1 MKKRKY
7 NGEIVETSE
16 PARTCWVTVRM
27 TPEERDKLGVLVEN
41 FNYRSVSS
49 FVRDLL
55 FRKRIESKKVV
66 VRLTDRTLRDKIN
79 EVTFQIRKIGVN
91 YNQIAATYQAQAKMT
106 RPDGKPFLGTR
117 RLDEMMTR
125 LMQMTGEL
133 RDEVAVLIDTVE
145 RYTLGN

>member
-1 MKKRKY
+1 MKRRKY
-7 NGEIVETSE
+7 NGEIVETPE
-16 PARTCWVTVRM
+16 QARTCLVTVRM
-27 TPEERDKLGVLVEN
+27 TPEERDKLSTLVEKN
-41 FNYRSVSS
+41 NYKSLSS
-49 FVRDLL
+49 FLRDLL

-106 RPDGKPFLGTR
+106 RSDGKPYLGTR

-125 LMQMTGEL
+125 LMQMTEAL
-133 RDEVAVLIDTVE
+133 RDETAVLIDIVE
-145 RYTLGN
+145 RYTIEN